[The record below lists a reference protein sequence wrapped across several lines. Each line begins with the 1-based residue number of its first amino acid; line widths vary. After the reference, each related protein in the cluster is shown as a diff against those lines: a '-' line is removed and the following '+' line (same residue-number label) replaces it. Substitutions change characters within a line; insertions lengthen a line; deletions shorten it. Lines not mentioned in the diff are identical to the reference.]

1 MLYTRSLNE
10 VVPLLLVLF
19 LAAVSVPVYSMATES
34 IGADSALSLQLVLVA
49 SLLLGA
55 SSLIWLAAIMRKE
68 LAVRSI
74 IGKKAVIHLI
84 DGIVVEGKVGHAE
97 DFALL
102 GQKVRVSTPEGVEEG
117 KGYGKPPAF
126 FLSVTKDDGKK
137 MLINARM
144 ITKVERLE

>member
-10 VVPLLLVLF
+10 AILPLLVLL
-19 LAAVSVPVYSMATES
+19 LAAVSVPVYDMTTENM
-34 IGADSALSLQLVLVA
+34 GAGSELPTQLVLVA

-55 SSLIWLAAIMRKE
+55 LSLFWLAAIVRKE

-84 DGIVVEGKVGHAE
+84 DGFVVEGKVGSAE
-97 DFALL
+97 EFTIS
-102 GQKVRVSTPEGVEEG
+102 GQKVRVSTLEGVEEG
-117 KGYGKPPAF
+117 RGYGKPPAF

-144 ITKVERLE
+144 ITKVERIE